1 MKNIFKKNHIIII
14 ALLIMIVI
22 AGYLS
27 FTNKDTP
34 EDSEVASTA
43 DPDTDDFGVVA
54 QTDGMEVVT
63 DTTGTETDTTG
74 TTTDTT
80 DTDTTTTDDTTDTT
94 TTDTTDTT
102 EDTTDTTTEITDT
115 TTDDTNAADDTTPVT
130 ENAADELGN
139 NDISDED
146 ILASAHDVTDNGE
159 LDLEDGVP
167 GEAVLASAG
176 IDSSF
181 FISSK
186 IDREQMRSRN
196 SEKLMEIIG
205 SADIS
210 EEKKQE
216 AINSMIALTQ
226 ISEREN
232 AAELLLG
239 ANGFSDAV
247 VLIVGNK
254 ANVVVNSETLSEQQ
268 LAIIEDVVKDET
280 EIAVKNIK
288 IKNVV
293 VTE

>member
-14 ALLIMIVI
+14 ALSIMIVI

-27 FTNKDTP
+27 ITNRDTPKDT
-34 EDSEVASTA
+34 EVATTA
-43 DPDTDDFGVVA
+43 DPNTDDYGVVA
-54 QTDGMEVVT
+54 QTEGMDVVT
-63 DTTGTETDTTG
+63 DTTGTGTGTTGTTTDTTG

-80 DTDTTTTDDTTDTT
+80 GTTTDTTGTTTDTNTTTTDTNTTTDTT
-94 TTDTTDTT
+94 TDTNTN
-102 EDTTDTTTEITDT
+102 TDTTT
-115 TTDDTNAADDTTPVT
+115 PVT
-130 ENAADELGN
+130 KEASDELGS

-146 ILASAHDVTDNGE
+146 ILASAQDVSDNGE
-159 LDLEDGVP
+159 LDLQDGVP

-176 IDSSF
+176 IDASY

-186 IDREQMRSRN
+186 IEREQMRSRN
-196 SEKLMEIIG
+196 KETLMEIIG

-216 AINSMIALTQ
+216 AVNSMIELTQ
-226 ISEREN
+226 VAEREN

-239 ANGFSDAV
+239 ANGFADAV
-247 VLIVGNK
+247 VLIVGEN

-280 EIAVKNIK
+280 DIAVDNIK

>member
-115 TTDDTNAADDTTPVT
+115 TTDDT
-130 ENAADELGN
+130 NAADELGN

>member
-102 EDTTDTTTEITDT
+102 TEITDT
-115 TTDDTNAADDTTPVT
+115 TTDDTNVADDTTPVT
-130 ENAADELGN
+130 EDAADELGN

-232 AAELLLG
+232 AAEVLLG

-268 LAIIEDVVKDET
+268 LAIIEDVVKDQT